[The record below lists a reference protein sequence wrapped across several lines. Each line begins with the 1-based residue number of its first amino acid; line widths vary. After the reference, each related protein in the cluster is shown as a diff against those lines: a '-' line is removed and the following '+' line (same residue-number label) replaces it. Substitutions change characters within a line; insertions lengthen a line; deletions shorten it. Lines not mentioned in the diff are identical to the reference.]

1 MFDDLRDRSME
12 DMSAR
17 HGMAAPAQAPQP
29 ERRMLGMTAAQRLVI
44 AIMLLATVFVVG
56 LMCLM
61 VTGRIWLV

>member
-1 MFDDLRDRSME
+1 
-12 DMSAR
+12 
-17 HGMAAPAQAPQP
+17 MAAPVQAAQP
-29 ERRMLGMTAAQRLVI
+29 ERRMFGMTASQRLVI